1 MKFINWD
8 GQVLNMFE
16 HNMIMIYI
24 TVTAYSIWNNTY
36 YIVLYSAF
44 IAWFIEFVRILVM
57 GAEISV
63 GDCMHLSA

>member
-1 MKFINWD
+1 MYKLRWANFEYVWTQHDYDIHNSYGIQYWD
-8 GQVLNMFE
+8 NM
-16 HNMIMIYI
+16 
-24 TVTAYSIWNNTY
+24 Y

-57 GAEISV
+57 GTEISV

>member
-8 GQVLNMFE
+8 GQVLNMYE

-24 TVTAYSIWNNTY
+24 TVTAYSIWDNMY

-57 GAEISV
+57 GTEISV